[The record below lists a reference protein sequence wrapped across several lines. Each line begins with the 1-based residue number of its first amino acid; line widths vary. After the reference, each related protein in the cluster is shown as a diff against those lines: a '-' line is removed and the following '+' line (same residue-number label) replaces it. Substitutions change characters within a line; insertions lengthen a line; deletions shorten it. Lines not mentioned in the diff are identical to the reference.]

1 MSSTDHELVT
11 RLDEVWRSIAELGAG
26 LTEPDWKT
34 PTEVPG
40 WSVQD
45 NLAHLTD
52 IEARLLGRPAPDHSL
67 PDELPH
73 VKNDAGRANEVFVD
87 ARRAWPGA
95 DALAEFVEV
104 TDGRLAQLRAPDHD
118 FNAESW
124 TPVGP
129 GTVRDLLPFRIFDSW
144 VHEQDMRQPTG
155 RPGHREGPVAEAAM
169 GRVFAP
175 MPYVVGKKA
184 GAPEGTTVVF
194 ALSGPLA
201 RDLAIGVEGGRARVL
216 DDVPAAPTA
225 RIVTDTATF
234 ERLATGRLEPAAALD
249 DGRARL
255 EGDDALGRKIVEHLN
270 FLF

>member
-1 MSSTDHELVT
+1 MTTADHELVA
-11 RLDEVWRSIAELGAG
+11 RLDEAWRSVADLGADLG
-26 LTEPDWKT
+26 EADWKT

-52 IEARLLGRPAPDHSL
+52 IEARLLGRPAPDHAV

-73 VKNDAGRANEVFVD
+73 VKNDAGRANELFVD
-87 ARRAWPGA
+87 ARRAWTGA
-95 DALAEFVEV
+95 EVLAEFVEV

-118 FNAESW
+118 FGAESW

-129 GTVRDLLPFRIFDSW
+129 ATVRDLLPFRIFDTW
-144 VHEQDMRQPTG
+144 VHEQDMRQATG

-169 GRVFAP
+169 ERVFAP
-175 MPYVVGKKA
+175 IPYIVGKKA
-184 GAPEGTTVVF
+184 AAPEGATVVF
-194 ALSGPLA
+194 ALSGALA
-201 RDLAIGVEGGRARVL
+201 RDVAIGVEGGRARVL
-216 DDVPAAPTA
+216 DDTPAAPTV

-234 ERLATGRLEPAAALD
+234 ERLATGRLDPGAVLD
-249 DGRARL
+249 DGRVRL
-255 EGDDALGRKIVEHLN
+255 EGDDALGRTIVEQLN